1 MSFKEWLLV
10 CLMLFAYSITMGAAG
25 WREVMNSG
33 FTLVAAAY
41 FAAQAVAGWYAGK
54 MSAVIVSAQRS
65 AKATAAQFQAL
76 HEAAEE
82 LKAAV
87 EKRAKEEGNVES

>member
-10 CLMLFAYSITMGAAG
+10 CLMLFAYSITMG
-25 WREVMNSG
+25 
-33 FTLVAAAY
+33 
-41 FAAQAVAGWYAGK
+41 
-54 MSAVIVSAQRS
+54 AVIVSAQRS